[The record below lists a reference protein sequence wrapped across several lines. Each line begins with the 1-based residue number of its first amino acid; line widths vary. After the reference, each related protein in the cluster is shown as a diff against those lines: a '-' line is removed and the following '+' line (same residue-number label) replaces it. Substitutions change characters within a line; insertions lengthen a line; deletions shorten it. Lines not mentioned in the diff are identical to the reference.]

1 MGENDKIMPLESGE
15 VISTK
20 VIKRDGRVVE
30 FNPSKIVR
38 AITKA
43 MKKTELGI
51 DLEIIDRIITSLKNS
66 KTFKESDTIDVDF
79 IQNFIE
85 NELMKSRRKDVA
97 KDYILFRDKRNR
109 NRDRRSKLIK
119 NIKKKLSANNVE
131 NQNANVDEYSFGGRI
146 GEASRIV
153 TKEMALDYCMSE
165 MSRNNHLN
173 NYIYIHDL
181 DSMAVGMHNCLSIP
195 FDDLLKN
202 GFDTRQVDIRP
213 ANSINTAF
221 QLVAVI
227 FQIQSLQQFGGVSAT
242 LLDWTMVPYVRKS
255 YYKHYKEG
263 LEFVL
268 DYTKEQIE
276 QFGINDTMPI
286 DDEKYKSEERAFNYA
301 MKLTIKELNQAA
313 EGMYHNLNS
322 LQSRSGRQNCR
333 IKK

>member
-97 KDYILFRDKRNR
+97 KDYILYRDKRNR

-221 QLVAVI
+221 Q
-227 FQIQSLQQFGGVSAT
+227 
-242 LLDWTMVPYVRKS
+242 
-255 YYKHYKEG
+255 
-263 LEFVL
+263 
-268 DYTKEQIE
+268 
-276 QFGINDTMPI
+276 
-286 DDEKYKSEERAFNYA
+286 
-301 MKLTIKELNQAA
+301 
-313 EGMYHNLNS
+313 
-322 LQSRSGRQNCR
+322 
-333 IKK
+333 